1 MILNYLKSPRDYCLI
16 SDVKSNLCPKQNK
29 RKDKTLKQ
37 NMPKTDNPQLETL
50 NFREI
55 ECNEPLI
62 FNILA
67 WRIDFYEINW
77 NVNIELCF
85 DRELIRL
92 SSESKETLKRL
103 NSDIHMM
110 IKNLIKVHI
119 QYKENQFLKL
129 KRNLE
134 KFTEKYR
141 ERKNIK
147 IVYTHS
153 VEQQIYTVGITTYS
167 VVQKSVLQV
176 FKNEIIDW
184 KFKIAEF
191 DPCDDIKLASVFMS
205 KEIECYEPL
214 IFNILER
221 LKDFYEK
228 DWKVKLELFLD
239 KQLIRI
245 SSQSKRPLERL
256 NSSIN
261 TMIKK
266 LIKIQI
272 EYKENE
278 FDIVTRKLKEFNYNH
293 RHQKHIRIVYI
304 HFDEENSYKIGLTS
318 YNDSENSDLELLK
331 KEIIDWGFDIV
342 GLTPEYLIIFN
353 NKSNFN
359 GTVKM

>member
-1 MILNYLKSPRDYCLI
+1 LILNYSKIPRDYCV
-16 SDVKSNLCPKQNK
+16 SSNPESNLCPQQNK
-29 RKDKTLKQ
+29 RKDKMLKQ
-37 NMPKTDNPQLETL
+37 NTPNTQCYYNLQPETL

-67 WRIDFYEINW
+67 CHKHFYETKW
-77 NVNIELCF
+77 KVNIELF
-85 DRELIRL
+85 YDRELVRV
-92 SSESKETLKRL
+92 SSQSKEILKRL

-119 QYKENQFLKL
+119 QYKDNQFLKM

-147 IVYTHS
+147 IIYTHS
-153 VEQQIYTVGITTYS
+153 VEQQIYIVGITTYS

-184 KFKIAEF
+184 KFKIVEF
-191 DPCDDIKLASVFMS
+191 DQCDDIKLASVCMS
-205 KEIECYEPL
+205 KEIECDEPF
-214 IFNILER
+214 IFNILEHS
-221 LKDFYEK
+221 KDFYEK
-228 DWKVKLELFLD
+228 NWKVKLELFSD

-245 SSQSKRPLERL
+245 SSQCHGSLERL
-256 NSSIN
+256 NSNIN

-266 LIKIQI
+266 LIKIKI

-278 FDIVTRKLKEFNYNH
+278 FDTVTRKLKEFNYKHKN
-293 RHQKHIRIVYI
+293 QKHIRIVYTHLI
-304 HFDEENSYKIGLTS
+304 EENSFKIGLTS
-318 YNDSENSDLELLK
+318 YNDSENSDLK
-331 KEIIDWGFDIV
+331 
-342 GLTPEYLIIFN
+342 LI
-353 NKSNFN
+353 KR
-359 GTVKM
+359 K